1 MAGGSRKGKRATKL
15 PARLQ
20 DFQLGKN
27 VPSRTGGTPIDS
39 AVLNLPRGRRRT
51 RNVAPLSSAS
61 SQNSGRVTRRPV
73 FGPQN
78 APGPSGSHVRNLF
91 NATTNTFYSPTSS
104 VSSLPSVSAPVRNTA
119 PSAARQVRNSPPA
132 SVISSRASRGRGRV
146 LPFVRNPAAVQDR
159 GARLVSNTPVPDP
172 QLPRPGYN
180 RRIAKSLKRRFV
192 AEREYVRNPIE
203 IRYDQNSVPHAVIRN
218 NLIYRKIP
226 SNYYPSNNPSNS
238 IPLVGAFKSKN
249 KILRRLKSLKLLKE
263 QALSAEVRRQ
273 ISEQIRQYIDKYNTY
288 DVERERANSGFPSI
302 ESEAQIPN

>member
-1 MAGGSRKGKRATKL
+1 
-15 PARLQ
+15 
-20 DFQLGKN
+20 
-27 VPSRTGGTPIDS
+27 
-39 AVLNLPRGRRRT
+39 
-51 RNVAPLSSAS
+51 
-61 SQNSGRVTRRPV
+61 
-73 FGPQN
+73 
-78 APGPSGSHVRNLF
+78 
-91 NATTNTFYSPTSS
+91 
-104 VSSLPSVSAPVRNTA
+104 
-119 PSAARQVRNSPPA
+119 
-132 SVISSRASRGRGRV
+132 
-146 LPFVRNPAAVQDR
+146 
-159 GARLVSNTPVPDP
+159 VPDP